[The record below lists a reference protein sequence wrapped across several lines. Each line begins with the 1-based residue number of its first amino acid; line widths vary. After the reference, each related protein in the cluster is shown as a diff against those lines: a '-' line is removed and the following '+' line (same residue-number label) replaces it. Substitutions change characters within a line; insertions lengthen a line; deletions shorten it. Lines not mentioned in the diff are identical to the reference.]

1 MTAEEIKSID
11 FDLKIDNDTFVQT
24 SIICVGTRYKVFYC
38 FKNGDNREDGENR
51 CSQETFTSVAQ
62 LVIDALAEPSAP
74 TSITYYIRLTSH
86 SNSITTYNN
95 RDASPSAIKKIIDA
109 LTEHINEFAILTPFR
124 RYI

>member
-24 SIICVGTRYKVFYC
+24 SIICVGARYKVFYC
-38 FKNGDNREDGENR
+38 FKNGDTREDGEDR
-51 CSQETFTSVAQ
+51 CSQETFATVAQ
-62 LVIDALAEPSAP
+62 QVIDALTEPSA
-74 TSITYYIRLTSH
+74 TTNITYYIRLTSH

-95 RDASPSAIKKIIDA
+95 RDASPTAIKKIIDA